1 MIFLSVLFLGIYTF
15 LHFFTR
21 HGKGFILPD
30 LTGLTPEEAREVV
43 SSMDLRLE
51 VTDSLYMPK
60 LPKGVIFRQVPPAG
74 QHVKKD
80 RRVELTV
87 NSVLPRQVSMP
98 SLVGFSLRQAKA
110 ELASGGL
117 KLRHLIYVPDM
128 ATNNVLEQLYM

>member
-74 QHVKKD
+74 QHVKEVIFSHLQLC
-80 RRVELTV
+80 RRAA
-87 NSVLPRQVSMP
+87 NPVLPTR
-98 SLVGFSLRQAKA
+98 
-110 ELASGGL
+110 SGRG
-117 KLRHLIYVPDM
+117 
-128 ATNNVLEQLYM
+128 